1 MIPGQENRDINLPSL
16 HHLIEL
22 VFQFEQ
28 HVVLLLDIAFQFL
41 ILVLQELHSALVLL
55 ELPFEVSLGFAFECF
70 QLLLQG
76 FVLLLFEFEL
86 GVLLFKFEF
95 YQAQFVLFPLC
106 WLGLQRIASLVL
118 AVENLVGEVEKGS
131 GLGLSFGFF
140 GCLSAH
146 GF

>member
-1 MIPGQENRDINLPSL
+1 M
-16 HHLIEL
+16 
-22 VFQFEQ
+22 FQFVQ

-55 ELPFEVSLGFAFECF
+55 ELPFEVSLGFAFVCF

-95 YQAQFVLFPLC
+95 YQAQFVLLPLC
-106 WLGLQRIASLVL
+106 
-118 AVENLVGEVEKGS
+118 
-131 GLGLSFGFF
+131 
-140 GCLSAH
+140 
-146 GF
+146 